1 MSHEEEGHGHHERD
15 PMVLTSPKRFGKGLA
30 IIGITIAIGAAI
42 LIPNFNEM
50 IKNPPP
56 VTRLGLPT
64 TVEPKFT
71 DTGTAPSSNSS
82 GGGSSAIPAG
92 ATTISIVKGASVQGS
107 KPYDPDPATVPANG
121 QLVFSNKDNAVHT
134 ATSGKG
140 SDDPNSGKIFDTG
153 FVDPGKNSKAMTLTG
168 AKQGDVIPYYCQVH
182 PFMKGTI
189 NVGAPAAGAASGS
202 ASSTPAAEKISILK
216 GASVQGSPS
225 YDPAAATAKKGDV
238 VEVDNTDNAMHTLTS
253 GTGADDPNS
262 GKAFDT
268 GFIDAGKSA
277 TITLDKVDSGTTYPF
292 YCQVHPFM
300 KGSLKVS

>member
-1 MSHEEEGHGHHERD
+1 MSHDEEGPGHRE
-15 PMVLTSPKRFGKGLA
+15 PIILTSPKRFGKGLA

-71 DTGTAPSSNSS
+71 DTGSHGAGSNSS
-82 GGGSSAIPAG
+82 GGGNAIPAG
-92 ATTISIVKGASVQGS
+92 ATTISILKGASVQGS
-107 KPYDPDPATVPANG
+107 KAYDPDPGSVPANG
-121 QLVFSNKDNAVHT
+121 QLVFSNKDTAVHT

-153 FVDPGKNSKAMTLTG
+153 FVNPGKNSKAMTLTG
-168 AKQGDVIPYYCQVH
+168 AKQGDTIPYYCQVH

-189 NVGAPAAGAASGS
+189 NVAAPSAGGASGS
-202 ASSTPAAEKISILK
+202 TSSTPAAEKISILK
-216 GASVQGSPS
+216 GASVQGSPA
-225 YDPAAATAKKGDV
+225 YDPDSATAKKGDI

-253 GTGADDPNS
+253 GTGSDDPNS

-268 GFIDAGKSA
+268 SYIQPGKSA